1 MLHYRFIVKHKL
13 IVRKMAS
20 LVNTLVDRARDSIAN
35 NINPAA
41 VIPKSMISFVDDEKI
56 NLQQIANNFL
66 ARYFEFRTRDHEKK
80 LNVVQL
86 MSEYVGNFSTPICY
100 LQFYLKRAEKFIQ
113 FAEEL
118 GPLSDR
124 EEIHRLSCIRIYK
137 NFIQRYSELIEAI
150 QAHESTCSGRLF
162 RRSIERMKPEI
173 AHVPINLHLQQ
184 LLVSS
189 GDDPS
194 QRSIYN
200 MVTLGAPAVHHSRF
214 TYGGLARIKA
224 FERETNERL
233 CYLQD
238 KLQDVLILNSDIN
251 DALDHLTQTIA
262 SSSTNI
268 QHSVLKLS
276 FERVDRAVR
285 RLFRRSIERMKP
297 EIAHVPINLHLQQLL
312 VSSGDDP
319 SQRSIY
325 NMVTLGAPAV
335 HHSRFTYGGLA
346 RIKTFERETNERL
359 CYLQDKL
366 QDVLILNSDINDAL
380 DHLTQTIASSS
391 TNMQHSVLKLSLERV
406 DRAVVSLLEYS
417 DKDLDTIANSSSQII
432 ANPLIPRV
440 SAQEV
445 SASQDTIHA
454 KAKKLLEEIKE
465 SMKKDE
471 HTFGMAQLNN
481 LKLIADELERH
492 TCKYIMRYIFQES
505 MEIERYSQDF
515 RERFDIAF
523 SQALTCL
530 IFSIS
535 VLLSSVKISDQAW
548 KLYMTSGKCID
559 MREKKSKR

>member
-66 ARYFEFRTRDHEKK
+66 PRYFEFQTRDHGKK

-224 FERETNERL
+224 
-233 CYLQD
+233 
-238 KLQDVLILNSDIN
+238 
-251 DALDHLTQTIA
+251 
-262 SSSTNI
+262 
-268 QHSVLKLS
+268 
-276 FERVDRAVR
+276 
-285 RLFRRSIERMKP
+285 
-297 EIAHVPINLHLQQLL
+297 
-312 VSSGDDP
+312 
-319 SQRSIY
+319 
-325 NMVTLGAPAV
+325 
-335 HHSRFTYGGLA
+335 
-346 RIKTFERETNERL
+346 FERETNERL